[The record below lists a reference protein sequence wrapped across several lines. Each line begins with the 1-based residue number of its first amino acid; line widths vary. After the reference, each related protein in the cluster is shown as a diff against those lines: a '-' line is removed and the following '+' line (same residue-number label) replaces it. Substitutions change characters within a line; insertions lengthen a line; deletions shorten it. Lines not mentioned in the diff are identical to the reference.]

1 MMWRAW
7 VSSFKQ
13 EINAAKKTVL
23 VGFIDVKKDDGLT
36 ADGEHEQLHAFLV
49 NNVLVSIRL
58 P

>member
-23 VGFIDVKKDDGLT
+23 VGFIDVKDDGLT